1 MPPKSPERSSSSASK
16 EAAFSEAY
24 ESKGDGGS
32 AVPAGGTVLNLSEY
46 KQAEG
51 RGLLTRIMKD
61 KEGKEVLV
69 DFWHDVVRFDSAKLE
84 AVLKLAKTDEAYDL
98 TQFIRGIEYQ
108 GFDREFY
115 IRHALSKMSI
125 SLFARFAV
133 LGAIRGSNF
142 ARIVETCE
150 IMPQDMIS
158 GYSSIGF
165 VRTPKKKDH
174 ITILRNTAS
183 IPHWCAYYMQKAKVD
198 KKIPV
203 ECPAELQFPG
213 AASLPM
219 SKGVRLQHLEFC
231 SRFSALLPGGSFSV
245 TIYLTAMSNLIN
257 VSDIPQEILSVLK
270 VSSVSESHTLSQEE
284 IGQHT
289 SQAVVK
295 K

>member
-1 MPPKSPERSSSSASK
+1 MPPRSPENKPQEEGSK
-16 EAAFSEAY
+16 AAFSEGY
-24 ESKGDGGS
+24 VSETKEESPK
-32 AVPAGGTVLNLSEY
+32 PAGGTVLNLSSL

-51 RGLLTRIMKD
+51 RGPLTRIIKD
-61 KEGKEVLV
+61 KQGNETIV
-69 DFWHDVVRFDSAKLE
+69 DFWNDVVRFDSTKLE
-84 AVLKLAKTDEAYDL
+84 AVLQLAKTHPEYDL

-115 IRHALSKMSI
+115 IRHALTKMSV

-142 ARIVETCE
+142 TRIVETCE
-150 IMPQDMIS
+150 VMPQDMIS

-183 IPHWCAYYMQKAKVD
+183 IPHWCAYYMQKARVE
-198 KKIPV
+198 KKISV

-231 SRFSALLPGGSFSV
+231 SRFSALLPGGNFSV
-245 TIYLTAMSNLIN
+245 TIYLTAMSNPIN

-270 VSSVSESHTLSQEE
+270 VSSMSESHSLTADE

-289 SQAVVK
+289 SQVVVK